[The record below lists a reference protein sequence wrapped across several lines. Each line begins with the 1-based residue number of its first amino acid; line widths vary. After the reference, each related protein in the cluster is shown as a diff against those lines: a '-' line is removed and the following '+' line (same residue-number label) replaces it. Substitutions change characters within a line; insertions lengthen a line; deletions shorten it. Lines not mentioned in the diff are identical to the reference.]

1 MRQLNLVD
9 ADLQTG
15 CRFEVFSSNEMETLV
30 KAGCTSLGAG
40 VLLVGDAARSY
51 QIP

>member
-1 MRQLNLVD
+1 MGRLNLVD

-15 CRFEVFSSNEMETLV
+15 YRFEVFSSNEMETLV
-30 KAGCTSLGAG
+30 KAGCTSLGVG
-40 VLLVGDAARSY
+40 VLLVGDVARSC